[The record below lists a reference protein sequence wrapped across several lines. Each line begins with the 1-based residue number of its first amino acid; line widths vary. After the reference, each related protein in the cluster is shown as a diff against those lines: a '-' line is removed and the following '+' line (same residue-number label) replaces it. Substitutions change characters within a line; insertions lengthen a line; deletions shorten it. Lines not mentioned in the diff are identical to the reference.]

1 MANDGQIVFE
11 VTADGKHAIADI
23 KDITKAIQN
32 ETKNW
37 DKAAKEST
45 DNISRNIILADLPS
59 AWRHPRMTMDEESA
73 AANGRKP
80 APSTEPGRNGNA
92 EGRTLHSAVS

>member
-11 VTADGKHAIADI
+11 VSADGRHAIADI
-23 KDITKAIQN
+23 KDITRAIEK

-45 DNISRNIILADLPS
+45 RTPSRS
-59 AWRHPRMTMDEESA
+59 
-73 AANGRKP
+73 
-80 APSTEPGRNGNA
+80 
-92 EGRTLHSAVS
+92 

>member
-11 VTADGKHAIADI
+11 VSADGRHAIADI
-23 KDITKAIQN
+23 KDITRAIEK

-45 DNISRNIILADLPS
+45 DNISDS
-59 AWRHPRMTMDEESA
+59 FTHH
-73 AANGRKP
+73 GY
-80 APSTEPGRNGNA
+80 
-92 EGRTLHSAVS
+92 VSIRIRRCRRQDICKVS